1 MRNDGDRR
9 HREIM
14 PQSWPMKLLQLTVI
28 MLALFAADAT
38 HVRAEDAFPS
48 RLITIVTPLTPGT
61 TIDILA
67 RLFADRLARRF
78 AQPVI
83 VANRAGAAGAIAAGA
98 VAAAP
103 ADGYTLLFTNSG
115 HPILGVLNKSLRF
128 DPINDFAGVALIGA
142 APAIVTV
149 SPALG
154 VGDLKEFV
162 ALARARPGRVN
173 YGSAGIGTSTHIAGA
188 LFARL
193 TGTDLV
199 HVPYSVSATIIADLI
214 GGRIQAA
221 FVPAAFILPMLED
234 HRLAGLAVSAGEPIS
249 APVRVPTA
257 LSQGVGYEYETWYG
271 ILAPAR
277 TPKPVLHILHQAISA
292 LAGDPELVA
301 KIRAQGIDPKD
312 MGLADFDAYIRNDM
326 ARLAPLLRT
335 IAAER

>member
-1 MRNDGDRR
+1 MALRR
-9 HREIM
+9 
-14 PQSWPMKLLQLTVI
+14 LLGI
-28 MLALFAADAT
+28 MLALLVTGAPG
-38 HVRAEDAFPS
+38 VRAEESYPS

-83 VANRAGAAGAIAAGA
+83 VTNRAGAAGAIAGQA
-98 VAAAP
+98 VAAAAP
-103 ADGYTLLFTNSG
+103 DGYTLLFTNSG

-128 DPINDFAGVALIGA
+128 DPINDFAGVALIGT
-142 APAIVTV
+142 APAVIAV

-162 ALARARPGRVN
+162 SLARARPGLIN

-188 LFARL
+188 LFARQ
-193 TGTDLV
+193 TGTEMV

-214 GGRIQAA
+214 GGRIQVA

-234 HRLAGLAVSAGEPIS
+234 RRLAGLAVSAREPIG
-249 APVRVPTA
+249 APVYVPTA
-257 LSQGVGYEYETWYG
+257 LSQGIGYEYDTWYG

-277 TPKPVLHILHQAISA
+277 TPKPVLYLLHEAISE
-292 LAGDPELVA
+292 LAREPELLA
-301 KIRAQGIDPKD
+301 KIRAQGINPRDI
-312 MGLADFDAYIRNDM
+312 GLADFDAYIRNEM
-326 ARLAPLLRT
+326 VRLTPLLRT
-335 IAAER
+335 ITAER

>member
-1 MRNDGDRR
+1 MVLRR
-9 HREIM
+9 FAG
-14 PQSWPMKLLQLTVI
+14 I
-28 MLALFAADAT
+28 MLALLVAGT
-38 HVRAEDAFPS
+38 PCVRAEEPYPS

-83 VANRAGAAGAIAAGA
+83 DVNRAGAAGAIAGQA
-98 VAAAP
+98 VAAAAP
-103 ADGYTLLFTNSG
+103 DGYTLLFTNSG
-115 HPILGVLNKSLRF
+115 HPVLGVLNKSLRF

-142 APAIVTV
+142 APAVAAV

-154 VGDLKEFV
+154 VGNLEEFV
-162 ALARARPGRVN
+162 SLARARPGLIN

-188 LFARL
+188 LFARQ
-193 TGTDLV
+193 TATELV

-214 GGRIQAA
+214 GGRIQVA

-234 HRLAGLAVSAGEPIS
+234 RRLAGLAVSAKEPIS
-249 APVRVPTA
+249 TPIYVPTA
-257 LSQGVGYEYETWYG
+257 LSQGIGYEYDTWYG

-277 TPKPVLHILHQAISA
+277 TPKPVLHLLHDAVSE
-292 LAGDPELVA
+292 LAREPELLA

-312 MGLADFDAYIRNDM
+312 IGLADFDAYIRNEM
-326 ARLAPLLRT
+326 ARLTPLLRT

>member
-1 MRNDGDRR
+1 MVLRR
-9 HREIM
+9 VA
-14 PQSWPMKLLQLTVI
+14 VI
-28 MLALFAADAT
+28 MLALLVAET
-38 HVRAEDAFPS
+38 PYVRAEESFPS

-83 VANRAGAAGAIAAGA
+83 VTNRAGAAGAIAGQA
-98 VAAAP
+98 VAAAAP
-103 ADGYTLLFTNSG
+103 DGYTLLFTNSG

-128 DPINDFAGVALIGA
+128 DPINDFAGVALIGV
-142 APAIVTV
+142 APAIVAV

-154 VGDLKEFV
+154 VADLKEFV
-162 ALARARPGRVN
+162 ALARTRPGLIN

-188 LFARL
+188 LFARQ
-193 TGTDLV
+193 TRTELV
-199 HVPYSVSATIIADLI
+199 HVPYSVSATIIADLL

-234 HRLAGLAVSAGEPIS
+234 HRLAGLGVSAREPIS
-249 APVRVPTA
+249 APVYVPTA
-257 LSQGVGYEYETWYG
+257 LSQGIGYEYETWYG

-277 TPKPVLHILHQAISA
+277 TPKPVLHVLHEAITS
-292 LAGDPELVA
+292 LAREPELLA
-301 KIRAQGIDPKD
+301 KIKAQGIEPRDI
-312 MGLADFDAYIRNDM
+312 GLADFDAYIRNEM
-326 ARLAPLLRT
+326 IRLTPLLHT

>member
-1 MRNDGDRR
+1 
-9 HREIM
+9 
-14 PQSWPMKLLQLTVI
+14 
-28 MLALFAADAT
+28 LALLVAEAPY
-38 HVRAEDAFPS
+38 VRAEEPYPS

-83 VANRAGAAGAIAAGA
+83 VANRAGAAGAIASQA
-98 VAAAP
+98 VAAAAP
-103 ADGYTLLFTNSG
+103 DGYTLLLTNSG

-128 DPINDFAGVALIGA
+128 DPINDFAGVALIGV
-142 APAIVTV
+142 APAIVAV

-154 VGDLKEFV
+154 VGNLKEFV
-162 ALARARPGRVN
+162 ALARTRPGLIN

-188 LFARL
+188 LFAQQ
-193 TGTDLV
+193 TGTELV

-234 HRLAGLAVSAGEPIS
+234 HRLAGLAVSAREPIS
-249 APVRVPTA
+249 APVHVPTA
-257 LSQGVGYEYETWYG
+257 LSQGIGYEYETWYG

-277 TPKPVLHILHQAISA
+277 TPKPVLHLLHEAISA
-292 LAGDPELVA
+292 LAGEPELLA
-301 KIRAQGIDPKD
+301 KIRAQGIEPKD
-312 MGLADFDAYIRNDM
+312 IALADFDAYIRNEM
-326 ARLAPLLRT
+326 ARLTPLLRT
-335 IAAER
+335 ITAER

>member
-1 MRNDGDRR
+1 MLLRR
-9 HREIM
+9 LAGI
-14 PQSWPMKLLQLTVI
+14 I
-28 MLALFAADAT
+28 LALL
-38 HVRAEDAFPS
+38 VAETPYAHAEESYPS

-83 VANRAGAAGAIAAGA
+83 VTNRAGAAGAIAGQA
-98 VAAAP
+98 VAAAAP
-103 ADGYTLLFTNSG
+103 DGYTLLFTNSG

-128 DPINDFAGVALIGA
+128 DPINDFAGVALIGV
-142 APAIVTV
+142 APAVVAV

-154 VGDLKEFV
+154 VGDLKDFV
-162 ALARARPGRVN
+162 SLARARPGVIN

-188 LFARL
+188 LFARQ
-193 TGTDLV
+193 TGTELV

-214 GGRIQAA
+214 GGRIQVA

-234 HRLAGLAVSAGEPIS
+234 RRLAGLAVSAREPIT
-249 APVRVPTA
+249 APVHVPTA
-257 LSQGVGYEYETWYG
+257 LSQGIGYEYETWYG

-277 TPKPVLHILHQAISA
+277 TPKPVLNLLHEAISE
-292 LAGDPELVA
+292 LAREPELLA
-301 KIRAQGIDPKD
+301 KIRAQGIDPRD
-312 MGLADFDAYIRNDM
+312 IGLADFDAYIRNEM

-335 IAAER
+335 ITAER

>member
-1 MRNDGDRR
+1 MMLRR
-9 HREIM
+9 
-14 PQSWPMKLLQLTVI
+14 LAGI
-28 MLALFAADAT
+28 MLALLVVETPYA
-38 HVRAEDAFPS
+38 RAEESYPS

-83 VANRAGAAGAIAAGA
+83 VTNRAGAAGAIAGQA
-98 VAAAP
+98 VAAAAP
-103 ADGYTLLFTNSG
+103 DGYTLLFTNSG

-142 APAIVTV
+142 APAVVAV

-154 VGDLKEFV
+154 VGDLNEFV
-162 ALARARPGRVN
+162 SLARARPGFIN

-188 LFARL
+188 LFARQ
-193 TGTDLV
+193 TGTELV

-214 GGRIQAA
+214 GGRIQVA

-234 HRLAGLAVSAGEPIS
+234 RRLAGLAVSAREPIN
-249 APVRVPTA
+249 APVHVPTA
-257 LSQGVGYEYETWYG
+257 LSQGIGYEYDTWYG

-277 TPKPVLHILHQAISA
+277 TPKPVLHLLHEAISE
-292 LAGDPELVA
+292 LAREPELLG

-312 MGLADFDAYIRNDM
+312 IGLTDFDAYIRNEI
-326 ARLAPLLRT
+326 ARLTPLLRT
-335 IAAER
+335 ITAER